1 MPPVKKEKKEIITEK
16 KEEITEKKDVKP
28 KTSAKSKA
36 KVEEPDE
43 SSEPEVKPKSKAK
56 PKAKPVEEPEE
67 PVVKSKAKAKPK
79 GKTVEVSAPVEEIIA
94 PSTTKSPEVKKLMD
108 EWSDIQKE
116 IVSISSTL
124 DQKIKRREEISS
136 DIWKLVQT
144 AVCSNETDI
153 IDSIPIKTKSKAGK
167 NVSTKANETAKTD
180 TKLPILDNADE
191 SNSETDLESLSSC
204 SSESEPSCDE
214 DD

>member
-1 MPPVKKEKKEIITEK
+1 MPPIKKEKKEIKEEV
-16 KEEITEKKDVKP
+16 KEEIKETKP
-28 KTSAKSKA
+28 KTKAKSK
-36 KVEEPDE
+36 VEVPEE

-56 PKAKPVEEPEE
+56 PKAKNEEPEDK
-67 PVVKSKAKAKPK
+67 PTKAKAKSKAKVPE
-79 GKTVEVSAPVEEIIA
+79 TIAPIEELVV

-116 IVSISSTL
+116 IVSISSNL

-144 AVCSNETDI
+144 AVSATDTDI
-153 IDSIPIKTKSKAGK
+153 IVNIPIKTKSKAGK
-167 NVSTKANETAKTD
+167 NVAAKGNETAKTD
-180 TKLPILDNADE
+180 TKIPILDNADD
-191 SNSETDLESLSSC
+191 SNTETDLESLSSC